1 MREELISFIWKFG
14 LYRRSDLSSVHGE
27 KITVLSPGELNR
39 FDGPDFGNARIRV
52 HGVVWS
58 GAIELHYLSS
68 DWYRHGHDQD
78 PAYDQVVLHVCWVF
92 DKEVHTCSG
101 RIPVHVQL
109 SDHVDEGIIH
119 SLHQLWKGK
128 NRLLCSSQFS
138 SIPSLIMDRWI
149 DRVGVMNFRKKVSDQ
164 LAMAQEEEQGPL
176 IASRVRLGQILGIPG
191 NKELLGQFVQ
201 RLDHGLISRRQDDL
215 QFLIAYFLGQAGL
228 IPLLGGDGYTRIVR
242 SNYAH
247 LKRLRPIEEIP
258 WMWKTKGVRSGKL
271 STRLVS
277 MAVFINV
284 IGDLDDHSIEDDWDL
299 KLVSLIKE
307 VPDYWRSHSS
317 LSELAQRGPFYFT
330 SFIRVNLFINLILP
344 HFLARLSEKNG
355 LKPILYC
362 GLL

>member
-1 MREELISFIWKFG
+1 
-14 LYRRSDLSSVHGE
+14 
-27 KITVLSPGELNR
+27 
-39 FDGPDFGNARIRV
+39 
-52 HGVVWS
+52 
-58 GAIELHYLSS
+58 
-68 DWYRHGHDQD
+68 
-78 PAYDQVVLHVCWVF
+78 
-92 DKEVHTCSG
+92 
-101 RIPVHVQL
+101 
-109 SDHVDEGIIH
+109 
-119 SLHQLWKGK
+119 
-128 NRLLCSSQFS
+128 
-138 SIPSLIMDRWI
+138 
-149 DRVGVMNFRKKVSDQ
+149 VGVMNFRKKVSDQ

-344 HFLARLSEKNG
+344 HFLARLSEEERTKAYPLLRATLKQWRAEDNKITGVFKEAGANIRNAYHSQSLNYMYKN
-355 LKPILYC
+355 YC
-362 GLL
+362 QHKKCVNCGIGRYIIRKEVIYDRGDSDKI